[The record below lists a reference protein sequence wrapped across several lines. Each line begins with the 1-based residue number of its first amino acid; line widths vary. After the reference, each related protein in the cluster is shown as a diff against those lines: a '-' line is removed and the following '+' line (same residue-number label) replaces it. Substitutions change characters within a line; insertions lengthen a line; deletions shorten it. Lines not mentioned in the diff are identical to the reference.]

1 MAALLLASAVAGLLV
16 WRRYAAAQE
25 RIAFQIQSTIDL
37 EARALA
43 AGDLALWLAQQDA
56 MAPGWLKGQARRAEA
71 GTLATARAQVVRVE
85 VRDDVAW
92 VEVESARPPIRRVG
106 FYRRTERGWAHTAP
120 RTAFWH
126 NPVARTYG
134 DVTVHCYERD
144 QEQVEPLAR
153 AVAQAYAEACRELAC
168 PPPRG
173 VEVRFVHESA
183 LVDAPRAAPGVVWL
197 ASPWLSG
204 VGADGG
210 PDPVALAR
218 ASYWGR
224 WAAAAGFVGVPQLN
238 SLQGALAAEYATW
251 AGGSPAWASPLLG
264 RALERHGPEA
274 LPQVFRSLQAGP
286 TLDAFLAEWLDLS
299 ADENAIAYL
308 TALVQIEK
316 EALHAGQ
323 RETFLLLQ
331 DRAACWQEEREIA
344 FERWQWQAGA
354 RWRPE
359 TTVERIAWP
368 SDRARVTWQEHPLSG
383 KREPRRQVSYYRRQ
397 EGGWV
402 HTWRPFC
409 LGPAIGSDHWS
420 RGRELS
426 QLSDDP

>member
-1 MAALLLASAVAGLLV
+1 
-16 WRRYAAAQE
+16 
-25 RIAFQIQSTIDL
+25 
-37 EARALA
+37 
-43 AGDLALWLAQQDA
+43 
-56 MAPGWLKGQARRAEA
+56 MAPGWLEGQARRAEA
-71 GTLATARAQVVRVE
+71 GTLATARAQVVQVE
-85 VRDDVAW
+85 MRGDVAW
-92 VEVESARPPIRRVG
+92 VEVESARPPIRRVR
-106 FYRRTERGWAHTAP
+106 FYRRTARGWAHTGPRPVFWRAP
-120 RTAFWH
+120 VEW
-126 NPVARTYG
+126 TYG
-134 DVTVHCYERD
+134 DVSVRCYEPD

-153 AVAQAYAEACRELAC
+153 AVAQAYDEACRELAC

-204 VGADGG
+204 VGPDGG
-210 PDPVALAR
+210 PDPVGLAR

-224 WAAAAGFVGVPQLN
+224 WAAAAGCVGVPQLN

-251 AGGSPAWASPLLG
+251 AGGEPAWASPLLG
-264 RALERHGPEA
+264 RAIERHGTEV
-274 LPQVFRSLQAGP
+274 LPQVFRSLQEGP

-308 TALVQIEK
+308 TALVQIET

-331 DRAACWQEEREIA
+331 DGAAWWQEQQKAA

-359 TTVERIAWP
+359 TTVERVVF
-368 SDRARVTWQEHPLSG
+368 SEDSARVTWHAHLLSSR
-383 KREPRRQVSYYRRQ
+383 REPRRQVSYYRRQ
-397 EGGWV
+397 DGGWV
-402 HTWRPFC
+402 RTWRPFC

-420 RGRELS
+420 RGREVDLS
-426 QLSDDP
+426 K